1 MLMAAFVVI
10 VCLPSCK
17 KEETDASKLI
27 LGNWTITSG
36 YMYGETISDFTN
48 ETWEFKENGKFHG
61 AINAEEGKG
70 VDYFDCNYTLIDNKL
85 EFSGG
90 DFDSG
95 EWYLLKFELVVDKIM
110 STTLEVSGNCVCDD
124 EEGGSFMEPVSFKLK
139 K

>member
-27 LGNWTITSG
+27 PGNWTITSG

-48 ETWEFKENGKFHG
+48 ETWEFKENGKFYG
-61 AINAEEGKG
+61 ALSADEGKG
-70 VDYFDCNYTLIDNKL
+70 ADYFDCNYTLIDNKL

-95 EWYLLKFELVVDKIM
+95 DWYLLKFELVVDKIT

-124 EEGGSFMEPVSFKLK
+124 EEGGTFMEPVSFKLK